1 MHKEHL
7 TSSVINQPR
16 LHSKPVEIIEILSDD
31 EELQDI
37 IQTKLDSTRKD
48 YIEEAL
54 LQNNLDEMKKA
65 IFRALTNVYPKP
77 ENL

>member
-1 MHKEHL
+1 MHTEPL

-16 LHSKPVEIIEILSDD
+16 LHSKSVEIIEILSDD
-31 EELQDI
+31 EKVQYI

-54 LQNNLDEMKKA
+54 LQIILMK
-65 IFRALTNVYPKP
+65 
-77 ENL
+77 